1 MPLALNLVGQP
12 DTGYLTTGA
21 TDFVSAIDAGQKN
34 MLAKQA
40 AETQNERS
48 AFDLRQ
54 LKEKS
59 ARDAAISGR
68 LPDLI
73 GAADKAQ
80 LTAQNKADLMQ
91 YNPELA
97 NKIIATNDAKV
108 KENISN
114 FLGSSLLKL
123 AHSTDA
129 ASDTSAILDAV
140 KHYGIPLN
148 LSDNPSPEELK
159 NALMV
164 AARGVDALKDTTM
177 TTSPTGELI
186 TTTRAGEVTDIKP
199 AEKVKQPVVPM
210 LDANGKEIT
219 KRVDLGY
226 GKFVK
231 ERKMSDGTWEK
242 LGTAE
247 PPAPKTPQSDLT
259 LAQKINAENQLRQD
273 YRTDSK
279 TFIELKRQVGIIH
292 KSLNDPSAAGTLSA
306 ATAYMKMLDPG
317 SVVRESELAMAM
329 QATGALDRLMNYTN
343 VIQSGKVLTAQQK
356 ADFGRLAEQY
366 MEAADQAQENLN
378 KTYRDIALRN
388 KLNPENIIMFKPDKN
403 TPVDIP
409 TGAINML
416 KSNPGL
422 RTQFDKKYGA
432 GAAAKILG
440 K

>member
-129 ASDTSAILDAV
+129 ASDTTAILDAV
-140 KHYGIPLN
+140 NHYGIPLN

-177 TTSPTGELI
+177 TTSPTGERI

-242 LGTAE
+242 LGEAT

-259 LAQKINAENQLRQD
+259 LAQKVNAENQLRQE

-279 TFIELKRQVGIIH
+279 TFLELKRQVGIIH

-422 RTQFDKKYGA
+422 RAQFDQKYGA

>member
-1 MPLALNLVGQP
+1 MPLALNLVSQP

-21 TDFVSAIDAGQKN
+21 TDFVNAVDSGQKSL
-34 MLAKQA
+34 LAKQTA
-40 AETQNERS
+40 QTQNERS
-48 AFDLRQ
+48 ALDLRM
-54 LKEKS
+54 LKEKDV
-59 ARDAAISGR
+59 RDTAIRGR

-80 LTAQNKADLMQ
+80 LTAQDKADLMQ

-108 KENISN
+108 KENITN

-129 ASDTSAILDAV
+129 ESDKTAILDAV
-140 KHYGIPLN
+140 NHYGIPLN
-148 LSDNPSPEELK
+148 LSDNPSPEELR
-159 NALMV
+159 NALML

-177 TTSPTGELI
+177 TTSPTGERI

-199 AEKVKQPVVPM
+199 AEKVKQPM

-219 KRVDLGY
+219 KKVVLGY

-247 PPAPKTPQSDLT
+247 PPAKTQQSDLT
-259 LAQKINAENQLRQD
+259 LAQKVNAENQLRQD

-279 TFIELKRQVGIIH
+279 TFLELKRQVGIIH
-292 KSLNDPSAAGTLSA
+292 KSLNDPSAAGALSA

-343 VIQSGKVLTAQQK
+343 VIQRGKVLTAQQK
-356 ADFGRLAEQY
+356 ADFGRLAKQF

-378 KTYRDIALRN
+378 KTYSDIALRN
-388 KLNPENIIMFKPDKN
+388 KLNPENIIMFKPDKKASA
-403 TPVDIP
+403 DIP
-409 TGAINML
+409 AGAINML

-422 RTQFDKKYGA
+422 RAQFDQKYGA